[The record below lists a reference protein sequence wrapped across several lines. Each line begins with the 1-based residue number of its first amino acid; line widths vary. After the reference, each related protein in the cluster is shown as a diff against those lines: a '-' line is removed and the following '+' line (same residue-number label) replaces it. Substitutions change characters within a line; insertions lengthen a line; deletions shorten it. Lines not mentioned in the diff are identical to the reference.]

1 MKNVCSIKGNELLEN
16 LVFSTS
22 PDMSYSYNQIQN
34 IKDNILEDYQNGIKF
49 CQAKVF
55 PCDLYWENQ
64 NGLAKNWANGDI
76 LNIGE
81 IIKLLDENG
90 NSILYYDD
98 EGTQPYYF
106 KIIDI
111 KTIYEGQVL
120 LELKL
125 MECKF
130 VDEI

>member
-49 CQAKVF
+49 GEVKVF
-55 PCDLYWENQ
+55 PSDLYWESGGIAKSWQ
-64 NGLAKNWANGDI
+64 NGEIINN
-76 LNIGE
+76 GE
-81 IIKLLDENG
+81 IIKLLDEKG
-90 NSILYYDD
+90 ESILYYDD
-98 EGTQPYYF
+98 EKTKPYYF
-106 KIIDI
+106 RVIDI